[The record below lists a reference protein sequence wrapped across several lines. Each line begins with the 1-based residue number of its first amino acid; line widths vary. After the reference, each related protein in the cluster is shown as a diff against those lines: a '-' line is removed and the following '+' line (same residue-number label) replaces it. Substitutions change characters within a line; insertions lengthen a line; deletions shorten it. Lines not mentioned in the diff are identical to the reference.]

1 MTAKFKIK
9 ILFAMSGSFEKILEL
24 TMLINIK
31 NIAW

>member
-1 MTAKFKIK
+1 
-9 ILFAMSGSFEKILEL
+9 MSGSFEKILKL